1 MRRLIGLALLAAPAL
16 ALQCE
21 PPPPRQVSNVDTN
34 ASQAPRAEACR
45 DDVPDCL
52 AACALRETH
61 RMEYVDFYERRCAAA
76 VLGKNP
82 DKVELMPTPYA
93 SAQAVSMPTAPTAT
107 TTSTEFPPE
116 NRAPLSLQPPPT
128 QFDPST
134 VQRTG
139 GTEPAECK
147 AARMLRAQR
156 RDREADMLGAL
167 CAAKG
172 GDAGA

>member
-1 MRRLIGLALLAAPAL
+1 MRFVFVAALPVLALH
-16 ALQCE
+16 CE
-21 PPPPRQVSNVDTN
+21 PPPARQVAIVDSTGP
-34 ASQAPRAEACR
+34 ASSRSEACR
-45 DDVPDCL
+45 DDIPDCL

-61 RMEYVDFYERRCAAA
+61 RMEYVDFYERRCAAV

-93 SAQAVSMPTAPTAT
+93 SGGATSAAPTAT
-107 TTSTEFPPE
+107 TSDFPPE
-116 NRAPLSLQPPPT
+116 NRAPLSLQPPPS
-128 QFDPST
+128 QFDPAT
-134 VQRTG
+134 VPRTG

-147 AARMLRAQR
+147 AARMLRAQK